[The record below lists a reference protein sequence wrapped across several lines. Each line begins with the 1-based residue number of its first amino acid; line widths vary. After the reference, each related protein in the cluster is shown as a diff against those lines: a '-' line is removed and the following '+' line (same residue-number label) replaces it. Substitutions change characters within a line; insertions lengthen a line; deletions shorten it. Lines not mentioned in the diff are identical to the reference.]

1 MKYTDA
7 QLWELR
13 KKYNPFENCEFENKM
28 LRVLLLNNYQIDDVV
43 FLPSI
48 QKNLQRDYY
57 WDLRRKQSFIY
68 SLFIGK
74 PLTPMGFI
82 HKNNDTNTE
91 TSVLECIDGKQRLN
105 ALRSFLNNEFSF
117 ELEGKLLY
125 AADFDKST
133 ISTFFLQ
140 VKVPTFWINEYSNGI
155 VSDYAKLLFFKWL
168 NPDIEQQD
176 QNRLNQIENELIKC

>member
-1 MKYTDA
+1 
-7 QLWELR
+7 
-13 KKYNPFENCEFENKM
+13 
-28 LRVLLLNNYQIDDVV
+28 
-43 FLPSI
+43 
-48 QKNLQRDYY
+48 
-57 WDLRRKQSFIY
+57 
-68 SLFIGK
+68 
-74 PLTPMGFI
+74 MGFI

-105 ALRSFLNNEFSF
+105 ALRSFLNNEFCF

>member
-1 MKYTDA
+1 MKYTEA
-7 QLWELR
+7 QLRELR
-13 KKYNPFENCEFENKM
+13 KKYNPFENCEFNNKM
-28 LRVLLLNNYQIDDVV
+28 LGMLFLNNYQIDDVV
-43 FLPSI
+43 FLPSV

-82 HKNNDTNTE
+82 HRTNDTDTE

-105 ALRSFLNNEFSF
+105 ALRSFLNNEFGF
-117 ELEGKLLY
+117 ELEGELLY

-133 ISTFFLQ
+133 ISIFFMQ
-140 VKVPTFWINEYSNGI
+140 VKAPIFWINEFSDGI
-155 VSDYAKLLFFKWL
+155 VSDYTKLLFFKWL

-176 QNRLNQIENELIKC
+176 QNRLNQIEKQLTKC